1 MSYTRYLYPISFFS
15 FLSPQYIPIG
25 APVGSCLVGSK
36 EFIAK
41 ARWFRKLFGGG
52 MRQTGILAGAAAY
65 AVTHNFPLLPR
76 VHELTR
82 KLEKGLEEIG
92 CAILSR
98 AETSMV
104 SVTLLRPQ
112 SDIPHLCTSDMMSRS
127 STIPPQSVFRSRK

>member
-1 MSYTRYLYPISFFS
+1 
-15 FLSPQYIPIG
+15 
-25 APVGSCLVGSK
+25 
-36 EFIAK
+36 
-41 ARWFRKLFGGG
+41 

-65 AVTHNFPLLPR
+65 AVTHNFPLLPK

-82 KLEKGLEEIG
+82 KLEKGLEDIG

-112 SDIPHLCTSDMMSRS
+112 SDILHLCTSDMMSRS